1 MTDTA
6 TDSGSTPIE
15 RLEAG
20 VQQLHVPE
28 PRTDR
33 EVLLLRAGLLIV
45 VIGGVCIGLGW
56 WGASGTAN
64 LAEQIPYLIS
74 GGLFGIALV
83 VAGTGLV
90 MRYSL
95 ARLFRYWLARLLAE
109 HSLQTDR
116 TVDALGRLETVLGS
130 SPGSTAGS

>member
-1 MTDTA
+1 MTDTD
-6 TDSGSTPIE
+6 TSGNPRPAD

-20 VQQLHVPE
+20 VQALRVPE

-33 EVLLLRAGLLIV
+33 ESLLMKVGVAVVVLGA
-45 VIGGVCIGLGW
+45 VCIGLGW

-74 GGLFGIALV
+74 GGLFGVALV

-90 MRYSL
+90 MRYSM
-95 ARLFRYWLARLLAE
+95 ARLFRYWLARVVAE
-109 HSLQTDR
+109 SSQQTDR
-116 TVDALGRLETVLGS
+116 TVDALGRIETALGGQ
-130 SPGSTAGS
+130 GSAGQ

>member
-1 MTDTA
+1 MTDTQPV
-6 TDSGSTPIE
+6 D

-20 VQQLHVPE
+20 VEALHVPE

-33 EVLLLRAGLLIV
+33 ETLLLRAGVAIV
-45 VIGGVCIGLGW
+45 VLGGICIGLGW

-64 LAEQIPYLIS
+64 LAEQIPYVIS

-116 TVDALGRLETVLGS
+116 TVDALGRLEQVMGGS
-130 SPGSTAGS
+130 GR